1 MCARSHSCR
10 ACCAS
15 PRRSARMTISCSPWA
30 RLANPR
36 RNRKRSMPITTAAT
50 EPSTMMIIV
59 IPPVCSSSFSSTKLI
74 WVQIT
79 RLRRLLVPMS
89 RSSPFSGTLRRMGTW
104 SDLALECAR
113 AARAALQLDPAVS
126 PVAVVLGSGLGAFGE
141 QLSSARSVSFADL
154 PGLPR
159 ATVLGHK
166 GRLVLGE
173 LEGIPVL
180 AQQGRL
186 HGYEGHDAATVAFP
200 ARVLRVL
207 GARALILT
215 NAAGGLNPHL
225 QPGDLMRI
233 TDHINLT
240 ARNPL
245 VGPNEELLG
254 PRFPD
259 LSRAYTPALAAALEE
274 AARETGIALRRG
286 VYAQFLGPSYETPAE
301 VRMARILGAD
311 AVGMSTVPEVIAAA
325 HMGLPVAG
333 ISCITNHAAGMADK
347 PLTHQEVV
355 AVAQQVEG
363 RFLQLL
369 RAFLPRAAA
378 AVPPRKALA

>member
-1 MCARSHSCR
+1 
-10 ACCAS
+10 
-15 PRRSARMTISCSPWA
+15 
-30 RLANPR
+30 
-36 RNRKRSMPITTAAT
+36 
-50 EPSTMMIIV
+50 
-59 IPPVCSSSFSSTKLI
+59 
-74 WVQIT
+74 
-79 RLRRLLVPMS
+79 MS

-200 ARVLRVL
+200 ARVLGVL
-207 GARALILT
+207 GARALVLT
-215 NAAGGLNPHL
+215 NAAGGVNL
-225 QPGDLMRI
+225 QLKPGDLMRI

-245 VGPNEELLG
+245 VGPNEERLG

-259 LSRAYTPALAAALEE
+259 LSRVYTPVLAEALEE
-274 AARETGIALRRG
+274 AARETGIPLRRG

-311 AVGMSTVPEVIAAA
+311 AVGMSTVPETIVARQCG
-325 HMGLPVAG
+325 MRVAG
-333 ISCITNHAAGMADK
+333 LSCITNLAAGRSRR
-347 PLTHQEVV
+347 PLSHAEVLETGERVKFLAARLLKEFAKLHQ
-355 AVAQQVEG
+355 
-363 RFLQLL
+363 
-369 RAFLPRAAA
+369 
-378 AVPPRKALA
+378 

>member
-1 MCARSHSCR
+1 
-10 ACCAS
+10 
-15 PRRSARMTISCSPWA
+15 
-30 RLANPR
+30 
-36 RNRKRSMPITTAAT
+36 
-50 EPSTMMIIV
+50 
-59 IPPVCSSSFSSTKLI
+59 
-74 WVQIT
+74 
-79 RLRRLLVPMS
+79 MS
-89 RSSPFSGTLRRMGTW
+89 RSSPFSGSLRGMGTW
-104 SDLALECAR
+104 TDLSLECAR
-113 AARAALQLDPAVS
+113 AVRSALQLDPATS
-126 PVAVVLGSGLGAFGE
+126 PVAVVLGSGLGAFGD
-141 QLSSARSVSFADL
+141 QLASARSVSFADL
-154 PGLPR
+154 PGFPR
-159 ATVLGHK
+159 ATVLGHE

-173 LEGIPVL
+173 LAGVPVL

-200 ARVLRVL
+200 ARVLGVL

-215 NAAGGLNPHL
+215 NAAGAVNPQL
-225 QPGDLMRI
+225 RPGDLMRL

-245 VGPNEELLG
+245 VGPNEERLG

-259 LSRAYTPALAAALEE
+259 LSRAYTPALAEALEE

-301 VRMARILGAD
+301 VRMARLLGAD
-311 AVGMSTVPEVIAAA
+311 AVGMSTVPEVIVAA
-325 HMGLPVAG
+325 HQSVPCCG
-333 ISCITNHAAGMADK
+333 ISCITNHAAGIADK

-369 RAFLPRAAA
+369 QAFLPRVAA

>member
-1 MCARSHSCR
+1 
-10 ACCAS
+10 
-15 PRRSARMTISCSPWA
+15 
-30 RLANPR
+30 
-36 RNRKRSMPITTAAT
+36 
-50 EPSTMMIIV
+50 
-59 IPPVCSSSFSSTKLI
+59 
-74 WVQIT
+74 
-79 RLRRLLVPMS
+79 MS
-89 RSSPFSGTLRRMGTW
+89 RSSPFSGSLRGMRTW
-104 SDLALECAR
+104 TDLALDCAR
-113 AARAALQLDPAVS
+113 AARSALQLDPAIS
-126 PVAVVLGSGLGAFGE
+126 PVAVVLGSGLGAFGD
-141 QLSSARSVSFADL
+141 QLAGARSVSFADL
-154 PGLPR
+154 PGFPQ
-159 ATVLGHK
+159 ATVLGHQ
-166 GRLVLGE
+166 GRLVVGE
-173 LEGIPVL
+173 LAGVPVL

-200 ARVLRVL
+200 ARVLGVL

-215 NAAGGLNPHL
+215 NAAGAVNPQL
-225 QPGDLMRI
+225 RPGDLMRI

-245 VGPNEELLG
+245 VGPNEERLG

-259 LSRAYTPALAAALEE
+259 LSRAYTPALADALEE

-301 VRMARILGAD
+301 VRMARLLGAD
-311 AVGMSTVPEVIAAA
+311 AVGMSTVPEVIVAA
-325 HMGLPVAG
+325 HQSVPCCG
-333 ISCITNHAAGMADK
+333 ISCITNHAAGIADK

-378 AVPPRKALA
+378 AVPARKALA